1 MVLTMQEQHR
11 TDKEDDL
18 SRSYKVGGGFVCLFC
33 LTVWQS
39 GTSCPLILKCSFG
52 KEM

>member
-18 SRSYKVGGGFVCLFC
+18 SRSYKVGGGGVCVCSFVCF
-33 LTVWQS
+33 
-39 GTSCPLILKCSFG
+39 I
-52 KEM
+52 